1 MHYENSII
9 RQVKP
14 SPSMAIS
21 LQARKMAAD
30 GRPVIDLS
38 LGEPDFNTPAHII
51 EAAYEAAKAGQTR
64 YTAADGTPELKK
76 AIAEKFSR
84 ENGLDYKPSEI
95 SVANGAK
102 QIIFNALMVTLEE
115 GDEVLVPAP
124 YWVSYTDMVL
134 LMRGVPKVVACTAET
149 GFKITPE
156 VLRSSLT
163 SNTRWLILNAPSNP
177 SGATYDEAEL
187 EALGEVLADFPD
199 VLVMSD
205 EIYEH
210 ILYDGRRFTSFAK
223 ACPALRQRTL
233 IVNGVS
239 KAYAMTGWRIGYA
252 AGPEGLIKAIG
263 KLQSQSSSNPSSVS
277 QAAALAALTGPQDFV
292 GMAGAEYA
300 RRRDQVVG
308 ALGAVQG
315 LRIVSP
321 QGAFYVFVDVSS
333 LIGQRT
339 PDGGSINNDL
349 DMTSYLLEHG
359 EVACVPGSAF
369 GLDRHV
375 RISFAASRQTL
386 ETACSRIGAAVGC
399 LRTDADHRP
408 SFPLTATIEGQ
419 TVHASVRLAR

>member
-1 MHYENSII
+1 MNYENSII

-21 LQARKMAAD
+21 LRARQMLA
-30 GRPVIDLS
+30 GGVPVIDLS
-38 LGEPDFNTPAHII
+38 LGEPDFNTPDHII
-51 EAAYEAAKAGQTR
+51 EAAYAAARAGQTR

-76 AIAEKFSR
+76 AIAGKFAR
-84 ENGLDYKPSEI
+84 ENGLDYRTTEI

-102 QIIFNALMVTLEE
+102 QVIFNALMVTLED

-134 LMRGVPKVVACTAET
+134 LMRGVPKVVGCSAEV

-156 VLRSSLT
+156 VLRASLT
-163 SNTRWLILNAPSNP
+163 PKTRWLILNAPSNP
-177 SGATYDEAEL
+177 SGATYDEVEL
-187 EALGEVLADFPD
+187 RALGHVLSDFPN

-223 ACPALRQRTL
+223 ACPELRDRTL

-292 GMAGAEYA
+292 SRAAAEYA
-300 RRRDQVVG
+300 KRRELVVA
-308 ALGAVQG
+308 ALAGVPG
-315 LRIVSP
+315 LRIVRP
-321 QGAFYVFVDVSS
+321 DGAFYVFIDVAA
-333 LIGQRT
+333 LIGRST
-339 PDGGSINNDL
+339 PQGKRLENDA
-349 DMTSYLLEHG
+349 DMSSYLLEQG
-359 EVACVPGSAF
+359 SVASVPGSAF
-369 GLDRHV
+369 GFDGHV
-375 RISFAASRQTL
+375 RISFAASEQSL
-386 ETACSRIGAAVGC
+386 KEACRRIAVAAAA
-399 LRTDADHRP
+399 L
-408 SFPLTATIEGQ
+408 
-419 TVHASVRLAR
+419 

>member
-1 MHYENSII
+1 MNYENSII

-21 LQARKMAAD
+21 LQARKMTAE

-38 LGEPDFNTPAHII
+38 LGEPDFNTPDHII
-51 EAAYEAAKAGQTR
+51 EAAYAAARAGQTR
-64 YTAADGTPELKK
+64 YTAADGTPELKQ
-76 AIAEKFSR
+76 AIAEKFAR
-84 ENGLDYKPSEI
+84 ENGLDYKPTEI

-149 GFKITPE
+149 GFKITPQ
-156 VLRSSLT
+156 VLRASLT
-163 SNTRWLILNAPSNP
+163 PKTRWLILNAPSNP
-177 SGATYDEAEL
+177 SGAIYDKAEL
-187 EALGEVLADFPD
+187 KALGRVLADFPN

-223 ACPALRQRTL
+223 ACPELRDRTL

-252 AGPEGLIKAIG
+252 AGPEGLTKAIG
-263 KLQSQSSSNPSSVS
+263 KLQSQSSSNPSSIS

-292 GMAGAEYA
+292 GKAGAEYA
-300 RRRDQVVG
+300 KRRDLVVA
-308 ALGAVQG
+308 ALVAVPG
-315 LRIVSP
+315 LRIVRP
-321 QGAFYVFVDVSS
+321 EGAFYVFIDVSG
-333 LIGQRT
+333 LIGRST
-339 PDGGSINNDL
+339 PQGKRIENDA
-349 DMTSYLLEHG
+349 DMSSYLLEQG
-359 EVACVPGSAF
+359 EVANVPGSAF
-369 GLDRHV
+369 GLDGHV
-375 RISFAASRQTL
+375 RISFAASEQSL
-386 ETACSRIGAAVGC
+386 KEACRRIGAAIAN
-399 LRTDADHRP
+399 L
-408 SFPLTATIEGQ
+408 
-419 TVHASVRLAR
+419 

>member
-1 MHYENSII
+1 MPLAGHSTMNYENSII

-21 LQARKMAAD
+21 LQARKMTAE

-38 LGEPDFNTPAHII
+38 LGEPDFNTPDHII
-51 EAAYEAAKAGQTR
+51 EAAYAAARAGQTR

-76 AIAEKFSR
+76 AIAEKFAR
-84 ENGLDYKPSEI
+84 ENGLDYKPTEI

-149 GFKITPE
+149 GFKITPQ
-156 VLRSSLT
+156 VLRASLT
-163 SNTRWLILNAPSNP
+163 PKTRWLILNAPSNP
-177 SGATYDEAEL
+177 SGAIYDEAEL
-187 EALGEVLADFPD
+187 KALGGVLADFPN

-223 ACPALRQRTL
+223 ACPELRDRTL

-252 AGPEGLIKAIG
+252 AGPEGLIKAVAKFEQPLVG
-263 KLQSQSSSNPSSVS
+263 
-277 QAAALAALTGPQDFV
+277 LAGRSPGGFDRS
-292 GMAGAEYA
+292 AGFRRQGGCGIRKTPRSGRGRAGCRA
-300 RRRDQVVG
+300 RPADRSPRGRILRLRRR
-308 ALGAVQG
+308 
-315 LRIVSP
+315 LRP
-321 QGAFYVFVDVSS
+321 DREVD
-333 LIGQRT
+333 
-339 PDGGSINNDL
+339 
-349 DMTSYLLEHG
+349 TSRE
-359 EVACVPGSAF
+359 A
-369 GLDRHV
+369 DRK
-375 RISFAASRQTL
+375 
-386 ETACSRIGAAVGC
+386 
-399 LRTDADHRP
+399 
-408 SFPLTATIEGQ
+408 
-419 TVHASVRLAR
+419 

>member
-1 MHYENSII
+1 MNYENSII

-21 LQARKMAAD
+21 LQARKMTAE

-38 LGEPDFNTPAHII
+38 LGEPDFNTPDHII
-51 EAAYEAAKAGQTR
+51 EAAYAAARAGQTR

-76 AIAEKFSR
+76 AIAEKFAR
-84 ENGLDYKPSEI
+84 ENGLGYKPTEI

-149 GFKITPE
+149 GFKITPQ
-156 VLRSSLT
+156 VLRASLT
-163 SNTRWLILNAPSNP
+163 PKTRWLILNAPSNP
-177 SGATYDEAEL
+177 SGAIYDEAEL
-187 EALGEVLADFPD
+187 KALGGVLADFPN

-223 ACPALRQRTL
+223 ACPELRDRTL

-292 GMAGAEYA
+292 GKAGAEYA
-300 RRRDQVVG
+300 KRRDLVVA
-308 ALGAVQG
+308 ALVAVPG
-315 LRIVSP
+315 LRIVRP
-321 QGAFYVFVDVSS
+321 EGAFYVFVDVSG
-333 LIGQRT
+333 LIGRST
-339 PDGGSINNDL
+339 PQGKRIENDA
-349 DMTSYLLEHG
+349 DMSSYLLEQG
-359 EVACVPGSAF
+359 EVASVPGSAF
-369 GLDRHV
+369 GLDGHV
-375 RISFAASRQTL
+375 RISFAASEQSL
-386 ETACSRIGAAVGC
+386 KEACRRIGAAV
-399 LRTDADHRP
+399 
-408 SFPLTATIEGQ
+408 
-419 TVHASVRLAR
+419 ASL

>member
-1 MHYENSII
+1 MEYENSII
-9 RQVKP
+9 RRVKP

-21 LQARKMAAD
+21 LRARQMMAE
-30 GRPVIDLS
+30 GVPVIDLS
-38 LGEPDFNTPAHII
+38 LGEPDFNTPDHII
-51 EAAYEAAKAGQTR
+51 EAAYAAARAGQTR

-76 AIAEKFSR
+76 AIVEKFAR
-84 ENGLDYKPSEI
+84 ENELSYKPTEI

-134 LMRGVPKVVACTAET
+134 LMRGVPKVVGCSAAV

-156 VLRSSLT
+156 VLRASLT
-163 SNTRWLILNAPSNP
+163 QKTRWLILNAPSNP

-187 EALGEVLADFPD
+187 KALGHVLCDFPN

-210 ILYDGRRFTSFAK
+210 ILYDGRRFTSLAK
-223 ACPALRQRTL
+223 ACPELRDRTL

-263 KLQSQSSSNPSSVS
+263 KLQSQSSSNPSSIS

-292 GMAGAEYA
+292 SKAGAEYA
-300 RRRDQVVG
+300 KRRELVVA
-308 ALGAVQG
+308 ALTDVPG
-315 LRIVSP
+315 LRIVRP
-321 QGAFYVFVDVSS
+321 DGAFYVFIDIAA
-333 LIGQRT
+333 LIGRST
-339 PDGGSINNDL
+339 PQGKRVENDA
-349 DMTSYLLEHG
+349 DMSSYLLEQG
-359 EVACVPGSAF
+359 AVASVPGSAF
-369 GLDRHV
+369 GLDGHV
-375 RISFAASRQTL
+375 RISFAASEPSL
-386 ETACSRIGAAVGC
+386 KEACQRIGAAV
-399 LRTDADHRP
+399 AD
-408 SFPLTATIEGQ
+408 L
-419 TVHASVRLAR
+419 

>member
-1 MHYENSII
+1 MPFAGRPTMNYENSII

-21 LQARKMAAD
+21 LQARKMTAE

-38 LGEPDFNTPAHII
+38 LGEPDFNTPDHII
-51 EAAYEAAKAGQTR
+51 EAAYAAARAGQTR

-76 AIAEKFSR
+76 AIAEKFAR
-84 ENGLDYKPSEI
+84 ENGLGYKPTEI

-102 QIIFNALMVTLEE
+102 QVIFNALMVTLEE

-149 GFKITPE
+149 GFKITPD

-163 SNTRWLILNAPSNP
+163 PKTRWLILNAPSNP

-187 EALGEVLADFPD
+187 KALGRVLADFPN

-210 ILYDGRRFTSFAK
+210 ILYDGRRFTSFAR
-223 ACPALRQRTL
+223 ACPELRDRTL

-292 GMAGAEYA
+292 ARAGAEYA
-300 RRRDQVVG
+300 KRRDLVVE
-308 ALGAVQG
+308 ALSRAPG
-315 LRIVSP
+315 LGIVRP
-321 QGAFYVFVDVSS
+321 EGAFYVFIDVSA
-333 LIGQRT
+333 LIGETT
-339 PDGGSINNDL
+339 PQGKQIENDA
-349 DMTSYLLEHG
+349 DMAAYLLEQG
-359 EVACVPGSAF
+359 EVASVPGSAF
-369 GLDRHV
+369 GLDGHV
-375 RISFAASRQTL
+375 RISFAASEEL
-386 ETACSRIGAAVGC
+386 LKEACRRIGAAI
-399 LRTDADHRP
+399 AD
-408 SFPLTATIEGQ
+408 L
-419 TVHASVRLAR
+419 

>member
-1 MHYENSII
+1 MNYENSII

-21 LQARKMAAD
+21 LQARKMVAE

-38 LGEPDFNTPAHII
+38 LGEPEFDTPAHII
-51 EAAYEAAKAGQTR
+51 DAAYAAARAGQTR

-76 AIAEKFSR
+76 AIADKFAR

-102 QIIFNALMVTLEE
+102 QVIFNALMVTLEE

-134 LMRGVPKVVACTAET
+134 LMRGTPKVVACTAET
-149 GFKITPE
+149 GFKISPE
-156 VLRSSLT
+156 VLRASLT
-163 SNTRWLILNAPSNP
+163 PRTRWLILNAPSNP
-177 SGATYDEAEL
+177 SGATYGEAEL
-187 EALGEVLADFPD
+187 KALGTVLADFPN

-210 ILYDGRRFTSFAK
+210 ILYDGHRFTSFAK
-223 ACPALRQRTL
+223 ACPQLRDRTM

-292 GMAGAEYA
+292 GQAGAEYA
-300 RRRDQVVG
+300 KRRDLVAA
-308 ALGAVQG
+308 ALEAVPG
-315 LRIVSP
+315 LRIIRP
-321 QGAFYVFVDVSS
+321 EGAFYVFIDISS
-333 LIGQRT
+333 LVGKTT
-339 PDGGSINNDL
+339 PQEKRISNDADL
-349 DMTSYLLEHG
+349 ATYLLEQG
-359 EVACVPGSAF
+359 EVAGVPGSAF
-369 GLDRHV
+369 GLDGHI
-375 RISFAASRQTL
+375 RISFAASEQLLKQACQRIA
-386 ETACSRIGAAVGC
+386 TAVAA
-399 LRTDADHRP
+399 L
-408 SFPLTATIEGQ
+408 
-419 TVHASVRLAR
+419 